1 MIKVTNLQEMNC
13 ITNAALQMH
22 IREKAEAM
30 MQEYQVENLDDIGCF
45 VILEKEEFAC
55 VPMNELEFVEVLEIG
70 AESYLHGVRIIGD
83 SYGEDIYL
91 PVEVVR
97 CCVYQRL
104 HNTPGFPVTINE
116 ANPSMHRYEP

>member
-1 MIKVTNLQEMNC
+1 MIKVTNLQEMNR
-13 ITNAALQMH
+13 IKNGSLQMH
-22 IREKAEAM
+22 IRKKAETM

-70 AESYLHGVRIIGD
+70 EENYLHGVRIID
-83 SYGEDIYL
+83 ESYGEDIYL

-97 CCVYQRL
+97 C
-104 HNTPGFPVTINE
+104 
-116 ANPSMHRYEP
+116 

>member
-1 MIKVTNLQEMNC
+1 MIKVTSLQEMNH
-13 ITNAALQMH
+13 IENGSLQMH

-30 MQEYQVENLDDIGCF
+30 MQEYQVENMDDIGCF

-70 AESYLHGVRIIGD
+70 AESYLHGVRIID
-83 SYGEDIYL
+83 ESCGEDIYL

-97 CCVYQRL
+97 C
-104 HNTPGFPVTINE
+104 
-116 ANPSMHRYEP
+116 

>member
-1 MIKVTNLQEMNC
+1 MIKVTNLKEIDQIQPLM
-13 ITNAALQMH
+13 L
-22 IREKAEAM
+22 KAYIAKKMTAM
-30 MQEYQVENLDDIGCF
+30 MREYQVDNLDDIGCF

-70 AESYLHGVRIIGD
+70 AESYLHGVRIIDD

-97 CCVYQRL
+97 C
-104 HNTPGFPVTINE
+104 
-116 ANPSMHRYEP
+116 

>member
-1 MIKVTNLQEMNC
+1 MIKVTNLQEMNY
-13 ITNAALQMH
+13 IENIALQMH

-70 AESYLHGVRIIGD
+70 AESYLHGVRIID
-83 SYGEDIYL
+83 ESCGEDIYL

-97 CCVYQRL
+97 C
-104 HNTPGFPVTINE
+104 
-116 ANPSMHRYEP
+116 